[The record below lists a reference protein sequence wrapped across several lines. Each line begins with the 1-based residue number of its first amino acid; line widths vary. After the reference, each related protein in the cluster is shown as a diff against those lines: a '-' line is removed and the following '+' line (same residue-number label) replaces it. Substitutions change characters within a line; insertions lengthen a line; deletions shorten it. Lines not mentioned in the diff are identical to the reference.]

1 MAIVNRNT
9 VVSDDLEESVP
20 ILKSDID
27 DEARESDGKVDDEV
41 QEEGWWGWLVVLA
54 SFLCNM
60 VIDGMGYSFGVLLE
74 PMRMEFKTGAGSVA
88 FVGSILAGVIM
99 LTAPIAAAS
108 INRFGTRITCI
119 VGSFISAAA
128 ILSSSYAT
136 SLTTLLISYGIFG
149 GFGLGL
155 MYVPAVVAV
164 GQYFNKRLNL
174 ATGISVCGS
183 GAGTFLFAPI
193 AATLVQH
200 YGWRGCNRVMAVFCL
215 LCSAFGLVMAPVK
228 SKNQSRQKTKLIDF
242 QIFKNIPFVLV
253 MIGNIPTVMAVYT
266 TYAYLP
272 PIAES
277 IGFSSDKAAFLIS
290 MVGITNTIGRVASGW
305 ITDIPCISPL
315 VVTIIATLLSGIFPA
330 LMPIGGSYSILLV
343 ISGLFGFTISALP
356 TVTTGLIIDLLG
368 VRNLN
373 SAFGAL
379 TFVRGTAALLGP
391 PTAGFILDYFS
402 DYSVPFSF
410 SSALLGMSLI
420 VHSIVW
426 CIVSHISKR
435 RKRYEEL

>member
-1 MAIVNRNT
+1 ME
-9 VVSDDLEESVP
+9 VSEDPESVP
-20 ILKSDID
+20 ILKSEK
-27 DEARESDGKVDDEV
+27 DENHEAGESDEKEEEGV
-41 QEEGWWGWLVVLA
+41 QEEGWWGWMVVLA

-74 PMRMEFKTGAGSVA
+74 PMKEEFKTGAGSVS

-99 LTAPIAAAS
+99 LTAPIAAAA

-128 ILSSSYAT
+128 MLSSSYST
-136 SLTTLLISYGIFG
+136 NLTTLLISYGIFG

-183 GAGTFLFAPI
+183 GAGTFIFAPL
-193 AATLVQH
+193 ASSLVQQ

-215 LCSAFGLVMAPVK
+215 LCSVCGLVLAPVK
-228 SKNQSRQKTKLIDF
+228 TKNTVRQNTKLIDLE
-242 QIFKNIPFVLV
+242 IFKNIPFVLV

-272 PIAES
+272 SMAES
-277 IGFSSDKAAFLIS
+277 FGYTSDKASFLVS
-290 MVGITNTIGRVASGW
+290 MVGITNTVGRVASGW

-315 VVTIIATLLSGIFPA
+315 VVTITATLLGGIFPV
-330 LMPIGGSYSILLV
+330 LMPIGGSYSALLV
-343 ISGLFGFTISALP
+343 ICGLFGFTISALP
-356 TVTTGLIIDLLG
+356 TTTTGLIVDLLG
-368 VRNLN
+368 IRHLN
-373 SAFGAL
+373 SAFGTL

-391 PTAGFILDYFS
+391 PTAGFILDHFS

-420 VHSIVW
+420 IHSIVW
-426 CIVSHISKR
+426 CIVRHLRKR
-435 RKRYEEL
+435 RERYEAL